1 MTDTDERLSISEL
14 IKLADDG
21 IRLVNSGDLEHDD
34 LMDIIA
40 LSSATSLL
48 AIAKLLNYRFI
59 GLLEGN
65 HD

>member
-1 MTDTDERLSISEL
+1 MTDTDKHLPISEL
-14 IKLADDG
+14 IELAEGG
-21 IRLVNSGDLEHDD
+21 IVLVTSEIAKNLEHDD

-59 GLLEGN
+59 GGI